1 MCLGRVMIG
10 VLPGHKIS
18 HRMYGQHSLF
28 GRAAKVTWRKR
39 PPTFF
44 LVHSFLIKYWTKL
57 RNKPTEKSFLWGI
70 LLPDKETFCCFGCLI
85 IFLLLL
91 LLLLLFSIFSRVR
104 NVRKH
109 RMPKAKREHKKIRKN
124 FCSSVNLGEIVPG
137 EQICVV
143 FRQENH
149 LEMGS
154 PGFKKSQ
161 LTI

>member
-1 MCLGRVMIG
+1 MLFWLLDIISSSSSSPAALQHLFLG
-10 VLPGHKIS
+10 
-18 HRMYGQHSLF
+18 
-28 GRAAKVTWRKR
+28 
-39 PPTFF
+39 
-44 LVHSFLIKYWTKL
+44 
-57 RNKPTEKSFLWGI
+57 EKCPQTS
-70 LLPDKETFCCFGCLI
+70 DAESKT
-85 IFLLLL
+85 
-91 LLLLLFSIFSRVR
+91 RT
-104 NVRKH
+104 
-109 RMPKAKREHKKIRKN
+109 AKKIRKN